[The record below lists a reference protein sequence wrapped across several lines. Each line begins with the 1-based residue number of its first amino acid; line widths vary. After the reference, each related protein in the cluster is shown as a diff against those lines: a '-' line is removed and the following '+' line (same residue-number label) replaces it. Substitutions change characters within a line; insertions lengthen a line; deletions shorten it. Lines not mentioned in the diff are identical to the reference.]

1 MDYNFRT
8 SLYIYARYQHDN
20 YLKNVD
26 RYRAIN
32 IKYSKYK

>member
-8 SLYIYARYQHDN
+8 SLYARYQHDN